1 MARANACLL
10 VILFATLSVHS
21 LGLDLGSHRGLLGVA
36 QPSGRLGGVQ
46 KELDASLLEE
56 DELATS
62 EYEADPEMKLL
73 EFGHGHELNDLTEL
87 ETVSLDYLHEEDSR
101 AEKIDVTTDFD
112 CADEVVLRLA
122 IAESFYGPSY
132 DKCVEELTKTT
143 FAPGGS
149 GEKMMQP
156 SGSGGSG
163 LTREQVQQRVHSRC
177 ITRQGHGVA
186 LGPRLIRMTFHDS
199 ADYNNSMLADGS
211 EVVMKKVWH
220 KDGLFGFWAGVKPN
234 IARTF
239 LVNAAELGTYDEA
252 KQQLQPYLGSGLFSH
267 VAASGCA
274 GFVSACTSTP
284 VDVIKTRLMNS
295 AGGHQQYSGMAD
307 AGCQILKQEGPLAL
321 YKGFLP
327 ICVRKLVWCGVF
339 FVSYEQI
346 RAAVNRKA

>member
-1 MARANACLL
+1 MSDTGARLTASAFGAAFAETVTLPTDVAKVRLQVQSSASAVPKYSGLADCFSKIYRTEGTSALWKGLTPALVRTMNYTGLSLVLFEPIRDGYKSLL
-10 VILFATLSVHS
+10 QGGDTTASPSYAVRLAAGGTA
-21 LGLDLGSHRGLLGVA
+21 GGVA
-36 QPSGRLGGVQ
+36 IAVFNP
-46 KELDASLLEE
+46 
-56 DELATS
+56 T
-62 EYEADPEMKLL
+62 
-73 EFGHGHELNDLTEL
+73 
-87 ETVSLDYLHEEDSR
+87 
-101 AEKIDVTTDFD
+101 
-112 CADEVVLRLA
+112 EVV
-122 IAESFYGPSY
+122 
-132 DKCVEELTKTT
+132 KT
-143 FAPGGS
+143 
-149 GEKMMQP
+149 
-156 SGSGGSG
+156 
-163 LTREQVQQRVHSRC
+163 QVQAHA
-177 ITRQGHGVA
+177 GVD
-186 LGPRLIRMTFHDS
+186 RL
-199 ADYNNSMLADGS
+199 SMMS
-211 EVVMKKVWH
+211 VMKKVWH